1 MPDPAHASPRV
12 LAFGACTPLGFSA
25 EASFAAMRAG
35 LVAFTQGPTFGSSGE
50 PIKVSALLGG
60 DSAPGQGGRLEALAL
75 GAFADLDPVASL
87 AQAGRV
93 GLFLGLPDAR
103 ECPEEVAS
111 DLLQALSRAVEFAA
125 SVRLATVRRHGR
137 GRSAFFFALRDAMA
151 ALDAGDCD
159 SAIVGAVDS
168 LCSPVVMKR
177 LDGERRLL
185 GAVSSDG
192 VIPGEAAA
200 FAVLVAAHRRDSIG
214 QQPLLLCTAVEREA
228 NHFGQTQANT
238 ARAMSAAL
246 REVRTHRSVAQS
258 RADLLFTCET
268 GERFWIDELSMAYFR
283 NVALMPEPF
292 VRTTAAEAFGD
303 LGAASGAVQF
313 AMGLH
318 ALARPKL
325 DGTLNKLLLLCG
337 ASDDGCLGACMV
349 QRAALATD
357 TVTEGWR

>member
-25 EASFAAMRAG
+25 AASFAAMRAG
-35 LVAFTQGPTFGSSGE
+35 LVAFTQGPAFGSSGE
-50 PIKVSALLGG
+50 PIKVSALPGG
-60 DSAPGQGGRLEALAL
+60 DSAPGQGARLEALAL
-75 GAFADLDPVASL
+75 GALADLDPRASL
-87 AQAGRV
+87 AQARRV
-93 GLFLGLPDAR
+93 GLFLGLPDAPD
-103 ECPEEVAS
+103 CPEEAAS
-111 DLLQALSRAVEFAA
+111 DLLQTLSLALESAA
-125 SVRLATVRRHGR
+125 SVRLTTARRHGR

-159 SAIVGAVDS
+159 AAVVGAVDS
-168 LCSPVVMKR
+168 LCSPAGLER
-177 LDGERRLL
+177 LDGEHRLL

-200 FAVLVAAHRRDSIG
+200 FAVLVTAHRSDSIG
-214 QQPLLLCTAVEREA
+214 PQPRLLCTAVERES
-228 NHFGQTQANT
+228 NHFGQRQANT

-246 REVRTHRSVAQS
+246 REIRSHRSVAQR

-268 GERFWIDELSMAYFR
+268 GERFWTDELSMAYFR